1 MLVKMDAANA
11 GGGGLNPQTIKHGGA
26 ITSTDTFTVDLTKNY
41 IVDVTLTRSG
51 TYYQA
56 SYIIDKGTISALYE
70 DTDVTSYFGI
80 ELSGTT
86 ITLTRKT
93 SIGMFYYIATQL
105 D

>member
-1 MLVKMDAANA
+1 MFNEMMPMSS
-11 GGGGLNPQTIKHGGA
+11 GGGTLNPQTIKNGSA

-41 IVDVTLTRSG
+41 IVDVTLTRSS
-51 TYYQA
+51 TPYQA
-56 SYIIDKGTISALYE
+56 SYLIDKGTISALYE

-93 SIGMFYYIATQL
+93 SIGQFYYIATQL